1 MGCISIKT
9 KYPKKVLLVGNIVGQ
24 ILPPVPDIQI
34 DNQCGNTHYDLIV
47 YVDLVFQLD
56 IKYPVAISDAEIW
69 FERGTFID
77 QYVFQRALAHYEVC
91 EQRRGK

>member
-9 KYPKKVLLVGNIVGQ
+9 KYPKKVLLVGSIVGQ
-24 ILPPVPDIQI
+24 ILPPVSDIQI
-34 DNQCGNTHYDLIV
+34 DNQCCNTHYDLIV

-69 FERGTFID
+69 FERGTSID